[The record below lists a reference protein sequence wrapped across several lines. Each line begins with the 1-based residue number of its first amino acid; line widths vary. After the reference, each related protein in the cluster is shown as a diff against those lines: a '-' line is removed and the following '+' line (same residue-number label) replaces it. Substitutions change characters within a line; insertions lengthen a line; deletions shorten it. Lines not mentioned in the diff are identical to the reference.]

1 MDRIL
6 FRISSGCL
14 AKIAAT
20 DGDNANK
27 KNTNIPRA
35 VKFGYYNFTFKGNA
49 TSAKCK
55 FCSEKTTG
63 TTSNFGKHLQR
74 LHKER

>member
-20 DGDNANK
+20 DGDNANN

-35 VKFGYYNFTFKGNA
+35 VKFGYDNFTLKG
-49 TSAKCK
+49 K
-55 FCSEKTTG
+55 
-63 TTSNFGKHLQR
+63 
-74 LHKER
+74 

>member
-6 FRISSGCL
+6 IRIASGCL

-20 DGDNANK
+20 DGDNANQ

-35 VKFGYYNFTFKGNA
+35 VKFGYDNFTFKGNA

-55 FCSEKTTG
+55 FCVDKTIISENNWHNIK
-63 TTSNFGKHLQR
+63 LC
-74 LHKER
+74 

>member
-6 FRISSGCL
+6 IRISSGCL

-20 DGDNANK
+20 DGDNANN

-35 VKFGYYNFTFKGNA
+35 VKFGYDNFTFKGNA

-55 FCSEKTTG
+55 FCSEKTII
-63 TTSNFGKHLQR
+63 S
-74 LHKER
+74 

>member
-6 FRISSGCL
+6 IRISSGCL

-20 DGDNANK
+20 DGDNGNNK
-27 KNTNIPRA
+27 ILIFLELLSLVMN
-35 VKFGYYNFTFKGNA
+35 YDNFTLEGNA

-55 FCSEKTTG
+55 FCSEKTII
-63 TTSNFGKHLQR
+63 SENIWHNIKLC
-74 LHKER
+74 